1 MDSLILSVYPPSVR
15 YTQTD
20 LRETS
25 TLIGIADHHTY
36 ADNPGWLDS
45 CRRMTA
51 PMNDVLIVAI
61 FTVIDDMMQ
70 TIRHQTHLLEG
81 EWGV

>member
-25 TLIGIADHHTY
+25 TLIGIADHRTY
-36 ADNPGWLDS
+36 ADNPG
-45 CRRMTA
+45 
-51 PMNDVLIVAI
+51 
-61 FTVIDDMMQ
+61 
-70 TIRHQTHLLEG
+70 
-81 EWGV
+81 